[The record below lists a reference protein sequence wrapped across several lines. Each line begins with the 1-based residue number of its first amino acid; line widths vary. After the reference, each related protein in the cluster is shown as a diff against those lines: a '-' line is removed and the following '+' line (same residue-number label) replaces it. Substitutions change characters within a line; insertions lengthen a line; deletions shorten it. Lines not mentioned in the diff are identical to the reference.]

1 LNAKKHLK
9 EVIKDRDTCL
19 AKTLELG
26 KDRALWKGRCNQM
39 VGGIMLVLD
48 LIDPEPLAIEARAP
62 PLGVLDKCQR
72 ALGWLHQFVKEAGEY
87 AGAHVLSMVRVHYQL
102 IDFKRFELGYPKEVG
117 PKQADELRIQLL
129 DLSTSIIGDINL
141 CRTSSP
147 SAQESS
153 SSNQL
158 PGAAVSTSQ
167 SLALETSSAERPEAV
182 ILTSQT
188 LVAPASSA
196 KAAPPPLSG

>member
-1 LNAKKHLK
+1 
-9 EVIKDRDTCL
+9 
-19 AKTLELG
+19 
-26 KDRALWKGRCNQM
+26 
-39 VGGIMLVLD
+39 
-48 LIDPEPLAIEARAP
+48 
-62 PLGVLDKCQR
+62 
-72 ALGWLHQFVKEAGEY
+72 
-87 AGAHVLSMVRVHYQL
+87 MVRVHYPL
-102 IDFKRFELGYPKEVG
+102 IDFKCFELGYPKEVG
-117 PKQADELRIQLL
+117 SKQADELRIQLL
-129 DLSTSIIGDINL
+129 DLSTSIIGGINL

-147 SAQESS
+147 PAQESS

-167 SLALETSSAERPEAV
+167 SSALETSSAERPEAA